1 MAGVNE
7 LRGKVLEKYDLN
19 KKEILNMEETMKDY
33 EKMLEESY
41 SLMGDGV
48 HDTDELLAWRK
59 AEEMKESQ
67 ENFTV
72 TVSGIVKGGVVA
84 DFEGIRAFI
93 PISKLS
99 LERIEDCNPFL
110 GRELEVRV
118 FEANMD
124 DDKLILS
131 AKEILK
137 EKQEMSKKKKIS
149 DVTVGQVFHGVV
161 ATIKNYGAFVDIGD
175 GMSGL
180 VHISQ
185 ISHSRIKHPGVVLK
199 EGQEVDVKVIEIKDG
214 KLSLTIKALIENPE
228 EEVAEENI
236 ELPETEAIGTSLGDI
251 LKGLKIGK

>member
-1 MAGVNE
+1 
-7 LRGKVLEKYDLN
+7 
-19 KKEILNMEETMKDY
+19 MEETMKDY

-48 HDTDELLAWRK
+48 HDTDSLLAWRK
-59 AEEMKESQ
+59 AEELKESQ
-67 ENFTV
+67 ENINV

-110 GRELEVRV
+110 GKELEVRV

-124 DDKLILS
+124 EDKLILS

-137 EKQEMSKKKKIS
+137 ERQELSKKKKVS
-149 DVTVGQVFHGVV
+149 DVQIGQVFHGVV
-161 ATIKNYGAFVDIGD
+161 ATIKDYGAFVDLGD
-175 GMSGL
+175 GLSGL

-185 ISHSRIKHPGVVLK
+185 ISHNRIKHPKVVLK
-199 EGQEVDVKVIEIKDG
+199 EGQEVDVKVIDIKDG
-214 KLSLTIKALIENPE
+214 KISLSIKIL
-228 EEVAEENI
+228 
-236 ELPETEAIGTSLGDI
+236 LEA
-251 LKGLKIGK
+251 